1 MKMYA
6 RTKIKLIWLFLSMA
20 VFYFTVIEYGHTRDV
35 WWSLGHGCRMVAL
48 VWLGQWIHQLKG
60 IRS

>member
-6 RTKIKLIWLFLSMA
+6 RTKVKLAWLFISLF

-48 VWLGQWIHQLKG
+48 VWLGQWMQRVTSKG
-60 IRS
+60 